1 MEILVPMPVVN
12 DLQSGNA
19 RDRYP
24 QPTSLSCFAQ
34 TALTAGQTK
43 QTKKKKG
50 RARFED
56 VDSLKT
62 ARPQSPRPLIQH
74 QDQKPNPSPGPRVQ
88 LFPSNQPIQSQ
99 FN

>member
-43 QTKKKKG
+43 QTKKKKVG
-50 RARFED
+50 P
-56 VDSLKT
+56 DSRTWTHSKRL
-62 ARPQSPRPLIQH
+62 AHSHPDP
-74 QDQKPNPSPGPRVQ
+74 
-88 LFPSNQPIQSQ
+88 
-99 FN
+99 